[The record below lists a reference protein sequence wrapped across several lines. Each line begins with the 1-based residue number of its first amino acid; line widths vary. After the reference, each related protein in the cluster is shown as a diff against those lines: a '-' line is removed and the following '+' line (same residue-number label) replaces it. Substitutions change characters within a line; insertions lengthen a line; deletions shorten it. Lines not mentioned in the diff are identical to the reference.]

1 MQTKILL
8 GLMGR
13 EEAGA
18 LLSCFVCERL
28 QEPSG
33 QSCSLQDT
41 AMAGRV
47 WMSPWSVQ
55 GWPC

>member
-1 MQTKILL
+1 
-8 GLMGR
+8 MGR

-18 LLSCFVCERL
+18 LLSCFVCEHL

-55 GWPC
+55 EWPC